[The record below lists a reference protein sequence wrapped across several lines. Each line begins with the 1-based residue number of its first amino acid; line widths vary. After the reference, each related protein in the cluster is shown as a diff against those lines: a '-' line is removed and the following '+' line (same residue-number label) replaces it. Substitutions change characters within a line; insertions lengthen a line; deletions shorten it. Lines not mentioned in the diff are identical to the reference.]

1 MCNSILDELKEV
13 KYFTRNKRFHKSKC
27 KTLSRNKM
35 FEESLSKSSVVF
47 RIQASTYDGV
57 FL

>member
-13 KYFTRNKRFHKSKC
+13 KCFTRNKRFHKKER
-27 KTLSRNKM
+27 KKM
-35 FEESLSKSSVVF
+35 FEESSGKSSVVF
-47 RIQASTYDGV
+47 RIQAITYDGV